1 MISYRVPG
9 PSTIGTAVI
18 PHLGRL
24 SHNPPGDRSDTAL
37 PFYKYAH
44 HHAAT
49 LMVNDRA
56 MMGDTD
62 LGDTPQWPTPQF
74 SVQYIPGEGRLVTD
88 IKLLTIW
95 SGHMT
100 KYIQLQNL
108 NYPQKAFPKQRKANE
123 RKIFLHCPKNPRL
136 LQSYF
141 LCKIIGKKKINQSN
155 KQTKNT

>member
-1 MISYRVPG
+1 MKQDVDTQNVANCWPSLFDTYLACLFTYVPEPFRKPQSRLIKKENTEMISYRVPG

-62 LGDTPQWPTPQF
+62 LGDTPQWPTP
-74 SVQYIPGEGRLVTD
+74 
-88 IKLLTIW
+88 
-95 SGHMT
+95 
-100 KYIQLQNL
+100 
-108 NYPQKAFPKQRKANE
+108 
-123 RKIFLHCPKNPRL
+123 
-136 LQSYF
+136 
-141 LCKIIGKKKINQSN
+141 
-155 KQTKNT
+155 